1 MSTSIKRQGLH
12 AMNVE
17 ESILTNHLSSEKLQD
32 SSQVQEHQLTFQSQS
47 LRVPNV
53 GTLTENLSQRRFN
66 LLTDSYP
73 GLHNYDM
80 EDSE

>member
-17 ESILTNHLSSEKLQD
+17 GSTLTNHLSSEKLQD
-32 SSQVQEHQLTFQSQS
+32 SLQVQEHQLTFQSQS

-53 GTLTENLSQRRFN
+53 GTLTENLSQKRFN